1 MSAAETHLA
10 TAAIPYGRYAIEAS
24 AGTGKTYALANLA
37 LRYIAE
43 EGLTIDQMLIVT
55 FTRAAA
61 ADLRDRVRKRLVEAE
76 AVLAESNPSA
86 ASAASDEV
94 LVLLASADRES
105 RHQRILKAIENFD
118 TATVTTIHGF
128 VSQTLTQLGIE
139 ANGNMDA
146 ELISDTDTLLNQV
159 IADCLVSAVVADK
172 VPLDQLPDEKKLS
185 AMAKKVLG
193 NHGIDLLPEAEDLP
207 DDTEATIKARQ
218 WRKIL
223 DQVIAETV
231 RRRRDTGT
239 MSFDD
244 LLTQLRDAVK
254 SDPLTAATL
263 QSRYQVAL
271 IDEFQDTDPVQ
282 WAIFAGIFSDAA
294 PKTSLVM
301 VGDPKQAIYGF
312 RGADIHTYLAAVNTP
327 GTVHRELEVN
337 WRSDGAVIRGL
348 NALFQNSKFGDE
360 RITYIPVK
368 AAPNNEAPRIRNTT
382 SAPERAPV
390 EVRIMAGEDIERTEK
405 TGNVQTGAAAVAISK
420 DLVSQ
425 TRVLLAT
432 SEIPNRGDDGY
443 RTLRPADIA
452 VLVHRNKDAVTIQSE
467 LVANGIPAVVARG
480 ANVLDSD
487 ACQQW
492 QELLAALLDPTD
504 PTRARAAART
514 WFFGWSAEKIAVA
527 TDEELA
533 EVQKLLNQW
542 ETTLISHG
550 VTEFCAQIW
559 HDSKIAERVL
569 GRESGYRDLTDLE
582 HVGELLQAEP
592 SRQGLSTAQ
601 LSHTLS
607 ELVNEN
613 KDDPSDPDIFARRVE
628 SEAEA
633 VQVMTIHGAKGL
645 EFPVVL
651 VPTLWRGRKSLAKK
665 EECIY
670 VDTDTQERT
679 FDIANECEW
688 PDSKSSEKRRTRAMD
703 ETRGEQSRLAYVALT
718 RAQHLCIIW
727 WSPTEGGKRSP
738 LAALLMA
745 GAEKLLANDGEI
757 AATFAPQ
764 VTASAGALAV
774 TTPGLVTPPADLW
787 VDPLTT
793 PAASDLVV
801 APFGRDLK
809 ITKERWSFSKISN
822 RDPHGAF
829 STPAATDESLGDR
842 GAADEPVVQPEADE
856 PEAGQLPLGSLP
868 KGAEF
873 GTLVHQVLDDLDF
886 CAPNVKEEL
895 RARIETRWGDKEP
908 GETIDKLTAG
918 LIKSLESPLG
928 PLLDNRTLKEIAR
941 KDYLAELNFELR
953 LGDGKSIATD
963 CDLGGLCLDH
973 LAPDDP
979 LRPWAEKLAAGIFN
993 VSLEGHLT
1001 GSIDAV
1007 FRVSTDGGPERFV
1020 ISDYKTNGLN
1030 KPGQPMTAQDYHP
1043 DLLALEMAK
1052 HHYPLQALLYSVAL
1066 HRYLNGR
1073 LANYDP
1079 EVNLGGAAYL
1089 FVRGMEGP
1097 ETPKENGQPNGVF
1110 SWKIPSALVVA
1121 ASNLLAGNSSA
1132 VGGGK

>member
-146 ELISDTDTLLNQV
+146 ELITDTDTLLNQV

-172 VPLDQLPDEKKLS
+172 IPLDQLPDEKKLS

-254 SDPLTAATL
+254 SDPLTATTL

-348 NALFQNSKFGDE
+348 NSLLQNSKFGDE

-382 SAPERAPV
+382 SAPERASV
-390 EVRIMAGEDIERTEK
+390 EVRIMAWEGIERTSL
-405 TGNVQTGAAAVAISK
+405 GVQAGAAAAAINK

-425 TRVLLAT
+425 TRELLTT
-432 SEIPNRGDDGY
+432 SEIPNRVDDGY
-443 RTLRPADIA
+443 RALRPADIA
-452 VLVHRNKDAVTIQSE
+452 VLVLSNKDAVTIQSE

-542 ETTLISHG
+542 ETTLINHG

-607 ELVNEN
+607 ELVDEK

-651 VPTLWRGRKSLAKK
+651 VPTLWRQGKGLQKS
-665 EECIY
+665 ECIY
-670 VDTDTQERT
+670 LDADTQKRT

-688 PDSKSSEKRRTRAMD
+688 PDKKSSEARMKQAKAEAKWER
-703 ETRGEQSRLAYVALT
+703 SRLAYVALT

-727 WSPTEGGKRSP
+727 WSPVSRSSP
-738 LAALLMA
+738 LATLLMA
-745 GAEKLLANDGEI
+745 GAEKLPDNDDEI
-757 AATFAPQ
+757 TAAFAPQ

-908 GETIDKLTAG
+908 SETIDKLTAG

-963 CDLGGLCLDH
+963 RDLGGLCLDH
-973 LAPDDP
+973 LAPGDP

-993 VSLEGHLT
+993 VLLEGHLT

-1121 ASNLLAGNSSA
+1121 ASNLLAGHLSA
-1132 VGGGK
+1132 VGGGQ

>member
-128 VSQTLTQLGIE
+128 VKKTLTQLGIE

-146 ELISDTDTLLNQV
+146 ELITDTDTLLNQV

-172 VPLDQLPDEKKLS
+172 IPLDQLPDEKKLS

-244 LLTQLRDAVK
+244 SLTQLRDAVK

-327 GTVHRELEVN
+327 GTVPRELKVN

-348 NALFQNSKFGDE
+348 NALLQDSKFGDE

-390 EVRIMAGEDIERTEK
+390 EVRIMAGEDIERTGK
-405 TGNVQTGAAAVAISK
+405 VVQTDAAAAAISN

-432 SEIPNRGDDGY
+432 SEIPNRVDDGY
-443 RTLRPADIA
+443 RALRPADIA
-452 VLVHRNKDAVTIQSE
+452 VLVHRNEDAVTIQSE
-467 LVANGIPAVVARG
+467 LIANGIPAVVARG

-487 ACQQW
+487 AYQQW

-514 WFFGWSAEKIAVA
+514 WFFDWSAEKIAVA

-542 ETTLISHG
+542 VTTLINHG

-559 HDSKIAERVL
+559 SDSKIAERVL
-569 GRESGYRDLTDLE
+569 GRDSGDRDLTDLE
-582 HVGELLQAEP
+582 HVGELLQAKP

-613 KDDPSDPDIFARRVE
+613 KDDPSDLDNIFTRRVE

-651 VPTLWRGRKSLAKK
+651 VPTLWRGRNSLAKK

-670 VDTDTQERT
+670 VDADVQKRT

-688 PDSKSSEKRRTRAMD
+688 PDSKSSEARMKQAKA
-703 ETRGEQSRLAYVALT
+703 EAKGEQSRLAYVALT

-727 WSPTEGGKRSP
+727 WSPTKNRMTSS

-745 GAEKLLANDGEI
+745 GAEKLPDNDDEI
-757 AATFAPQ
+757 TAAFAPQ

-856 PEAGQLPLGSLP
+856 PEASQLPLGSLP

-873 GTLVHQVLDDLDF
+873 GNLVHQVLDDLDF

-895 RARIETRWGDKEP
+895 RARIETRWGDKEQS
-908 GETIDKLTAG
+908 ETIDKLTAG

-979 LRPWAEKLAAGIFN
+979 LRPWAEKLALGIFN

-1121 ASNLLAGNSSA
+1121 ASNLLAGHLNA
-1132 VGGGK
+1132 VGGGQ